1 MSYIIISK
9 KNNINLNYNCDNS
22 NCISS
27 NLNKFNYTIDLY
39 RRTDSDKKELLLTLH
54 GIYYDI
60 KYAIKNNIDLKT
72 LFNNENISTLVLD
85 DYGEIKSEYLSSYYN
100 MYYITDIEYHK
111 FDYKYI
117 DFLFNK
123 LIEIIEYKDKLL
135 VGNIIIKPTLNYEVK
150 ENPTIYYYKYIEEL
164 NKLYNIFIKNN
175 FNEIDNS
182 SYFIY
187 TNE

>member
-1 MSYIIISK
+1 
-9 KNNINLNYNCDNS
+9 
-22 NCISS
+22 
-27 NLNKFNYTIDLY
+27 
-39 RRTDSDKKELLLTLH
+39 
-54 GIYYDI
+54 
-60 KYAIKNNIDLKT
+60 
-72 LFNNENISTLVLD
+72 
-85 DYGEIKSEYLSSYYN
+85 

-135 VGNIIIKPTLNYEVK
+135 VGNILIKPTLNYEVK